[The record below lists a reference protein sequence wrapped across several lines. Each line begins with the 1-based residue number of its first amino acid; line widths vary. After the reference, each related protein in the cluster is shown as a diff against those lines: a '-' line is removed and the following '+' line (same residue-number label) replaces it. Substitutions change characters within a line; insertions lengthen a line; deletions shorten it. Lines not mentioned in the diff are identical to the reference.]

1 MRSVVRPSQRCSI
14 TSSSRVPSTS
24 TCQGAPAVVPH
35 GFPIALDK
43 IEAERDVK
51 PKAFLAFD
59 DKVTSREILGV

>member
-1 MRSVVRPSQRCSI
+1 
-14 TSSSRVPSTS
+14 
-24 TCQGAPAVVPH
+24 VVPH